1 MIEELENKYVNLL
14 IDRCLSFKK
23 SKSLF
28 INYYSD
34 NDAFV
39 EKLVTSAKSRGI
51 EDIYLDRNDKE
62 ERHQKLLQ
70 SVEEINNDDYFD
82 DAIWDEYAK
91 KNAAFLMLS
100 TEFPGYFADIPSE
113 NMTAASLKTRT
124 SKPFYKLKQLTNE
137 ISWCIAVIPNKIW
150 AKEKF
155 PDLSEE
161 DAYNEYFKLMC
172 HCTMVDKENP
182 IEEWNKFLDRQRMLV
197 SKLNELQITNMH
209 YTNSLGTDLVIGLS
223 PDALWQCAGY
233 EGEDVIVNMPTYEVF
248 TSPDYRLTEGIVYAS
263 KPLMYGGAL
272 VDKFWVKFKD
282 GKVVDYDAEVG
293 KEILKGIIESD
304 EYSCFLGECALVDKN
319 TAIAQTNFVYG
330 ETCLDENA
338 SCHIALGDAFPECL
352 KGAEDE
358 SVDERR
364 NRGLNHSDNHVDF
377 MIGTDDLNIMAETKN
392 GEMLIFK
399 NGEFNL

>member
-14 IDRCLSFKK
+14 INRCLSFKNGN
-23 SKSLF
+23 SLF

-82 DAIWDEYAK
+82 DHIWDEYAK
-91 KNAAFLMLS
+91 KDAAFLMLS

-113 NMTAASLKTRT
+113 NMTAASLKSRT
-124 SKPFYKLKQLTNE
+124 SKPVYKLKQLTNE

-197 SKLNELQITNMH
+197 SKLNELQITKMH

-233 EGEDVIVNMPTYEVF
+233 EGDDTIVNMPTYEVF
-248 TSPDYRLTEGIVYAS
+248 TSPDYRLTEGVVYAS

-272 VDKFWVKFKD
+272 VDKFWVKFKN

-358 SVDERR
+358 SIDERR
-364 NRGLNHSDNHVDF
+364 ERGLNHSDNHVDF
-377 MIGTDDLNIMAETKN
+377 MIGTDDLNIVAETKN

>member
-1 MIEELENKYVNLL
+1 MIEELENKYIDLL

-23 SKSLF
+23 SNSLF

-70 SVEEINNDDYFD
+70 SVEEINKDDYFD
-82 DAIWDEYAK
+82 DHIWDEYAK

-124 SKPFYKLKQLTNE
+124 SKPLYKLKQLTNE

-182 IEEWNKFLDRQRMLV
+182 IEEWNKFLDRQRNLV
-197 SKLNELQITNMH
+197 KTLNDLQITKMH

-223 PDALWQCAGY
+223 KDALWQCAGY

-272 VDKFWVKFKD
+272 VDKFWVKFKN
-282 GKVVDYDAEVG
+282 GKVVDYDANVG

-352 KGAEDE
+352 KGAEEE
-358 SVDERR
+358 SIEERR
-364 NRGLNHSDNHVDF
+364 SRGLNHSENHVDF
-377 MIGTDDLNIMAETKN
+377 MIGTDDLNIVAETKN

>member
-1 MIEELENKYVNLL
+1 MIEELENKYVDLL
-14 IDRCLSFKK
+14 INRCLSFKNGN
-23 SKSLF
+23 SLF

-82 DAIWDEYAK
+82 DYIWDEYAK

-113 NMTAASLKTRT
+113 NMTAASLKSRT
-124 SKPFYKLKQLTNE
+124 SKPVYKLKQLTND

-155 PDLSEE
+155 PDLSED
-161 DAYNEYFKLMC
+161 DAYDEYFKLMC
-172 HCTMVDKENP
+172 HCTMVDRENP
-182 IEEWNKFLDRQRMLV
+182 IDEWNKFLDRQRMLV
-197 SKLNELQITNMH
+197 SKLNELQITKMH
-209 YTNSLGTDLVIGLS
+209 YTNSMGTDLVIGLS

-233 EGEDVIVNMPTYEVF
+233 EGDDTIVNMPTYEVF
-248 TSPDYRLTEGIVYAS
+248 TSPDYRLTEGIVYAA

-272 VDKFWVKFKD
+272 VDKFWVKFKN

-358 SVDERR
+358 SIDERR
-364 NRGLNHSDNHVDF
+364 ERGLNHSDNHVDF
-377 MIGTDDLNIMAETKN
+377 MIGTDDLNIVAETKN

>member
-14 IDRCLSFKK
+14 IDRCLSFKNG
-23 SKSLF
+23 KSLF
-28 INYYSD
+28 INYFDD
-34 NDAFV
+34 NEKFV
-39 EKLVTSAKSRGI
+39 EKLVTKAKSKGI
-51 EDIYLDRNDKE
+51 DDIYLDRHNKE

-82 DAIWDEYAK
+82 ASIWDEYAK

-100 TEFPGYFADIPSE
+100 TEFPGYFADVPSE
-113 NMTAASLKTRT
+113 NMTTASLKTRT
-124 SKPFYKLKQLTNE
+124 SKPLYKLKQLTNE

-155 PDLSEE
+155 PDLSED

-172 HCTMVDKENP
+172 HCTMVDRENP
-182 IEEWNKFLDRQRMLV
+182 IEEWDKFLDRQRSLV
-197 SKLNELQITNMH
+197 RALNDLQITKMH

-233 EGEDVIVNMPTYEVF
+233 EGSDVIVNMPTYEVF

-282 GKVVDYDAEVG
+282 GKVIDYDAEVG
-293 KEILKGIIESD
+293 KKILKGIIESD

-358 SVDERR
+358 SIDERR
-364 NRGLNHSDNHVDF
+364 ERGLNHSDNHVDF
-377 MIGTDDLNIMAETKN
+377 MIGTDDLNIVAETKN
-392 GEMLIFK
+392 GEILIFK

>member
-14 IDRCLSFKK
+14 IDRCLSFKNG
-23 SKSLF
+23 KSLF
-28 INYYSD
+28 INYFDD
-34 NDAFV
+34 NEKFV
-39 EKLVTSAKSRGI
+39 EKLVTKAKSKGI
-51 EDIYLDRNDKE
+51 DDIYLDRHNKE

-70 SVEEINNDDYFD
+70 SVEEIKNDDYFD
-82 DAIWDEYAK
+82 ASIWDEYAK
-91 KNAAFLMLS
+91 KDAAFLMLS

-124 SKPFYKLKQLTNE
+124 SKPIYKLKQLTNE

-155 PDLSEE
+155 PDLSDE

-172 HCTMVDKENP
+172 HCTMVDRENP
-182 IEEWNKFLDRQRMLV
+182 IEEWDKFLDRQRSLV
-197 SKLNELQITNMH
+197 KALNDLQITKMH

-223 PDALWQCAGY
+223 PGALWQCAGY
-233 EGEDVIVNMPTYEVF
+233 EGEDIIVNMPTYEVF

-282 GKVVDYDAEVG
+282 GKVIDYDAEVG

-352 KGAEDE
+352 KGAEEE
-358 SVDERR
+358 SIDERR
-364 NRGLNHSDNHVDF
+364 DRGLNHSDNHVDF
-377 MIGTDDLNIMAETKN
+377 MIGTDDLNIVAETKD